1 MMKRLGGKSLEIS
14 IVRKH
19 IGAEKWRKE
28 WSLAKQVE
36 DREGSKTAA
45 HHPAEPEGLRP
56 CRCREGWRKQET
68 QPPLK

>member
-28 WSLAKQVE
+28 WSLAKWVE
-36 DREGSKTAA
+36 DRGEGSKTVA
-45 HHPAEPEGLRP
+45 HHP
-56 CRCREGWRKQET
+56 CRTRGAQALQT
-68 QPPLK
+68 P